1 MPTRSQ
7 FMRDTAVFYGHSPAQ
22 LFFSLPALVAPL
34 SAPVGRLRF
43 VPTEVED
50 NGWSYEP
57 SVAAL

>member
-1 MPTRSQ
+1 
-7 FMRDTAVFYGHSPAQ
+7 MRDTAVFYGHSPAQ
-22 LFFSLPALVAPL
+22 LFFSLPAPVAPL